1 MLDTVGSFLGFT
13 GLMLISPSTYQ
24 ILKMLC
30 MVFTVVLSV
39 AVLRKSYSFVQ
50 YMAVMTVIGGLTVVT
65 LADIY
70 KSKQAGDESNQ
81 TSVFILGFLCMVF
94 GQLFHACQSITE
106 EYILQRSGAVGQE
119 PCYMMGWEGVFGIIF
134 TILIAVPSQFL
145 ACPFSEDQCVN
156 GHIDDF

>member
-50 YMAVMTVIGGLTVVT
+50 YMAVLTVIGGLTVVT
-65 LADIY
+65 FADIY
-70 KSKQAGDESNQ
+70 KSKEAGEESKQ
-81 TSVFILGFLCMVF
+81 TKVFLLGFFCMVF
-94 GQLFHACQSITE
+94 GQLFHAC
-106 EYILQRSGAVGQE
+106 
-119 PCYMMGWEGVFGIIF
+119 
-134 TILIAVPSQFL
+134 
-145 ACPFSEDQCVN
+145 
-156 GHIDDF
+156 